1 VVGVVVAGRNSCV
14 VVGVV
19 AGEGFGYAVAEVV
32 ASEGFDPMELSVFA
46 PDDREHRGC
55 IIARRVLLTLC

>member
-1 VVGVVVAGRNSCV
+1 
-14 VVGVV
+14 
-19 AGEGFGYAVAEVV
+19 VV